1 VPFAILAFT
10 RDIHQALTRSGRSD
24 ECKLVRNPTPEG
36 RGLVRSR
43 KVFSSAHLTRLSL
56 STGYV
61 RSEIGM
67 LGCEASPNLYGNRLN
82 LSTRVKEV
90 LVTPNRSI
98 TLSRPT

>member
-1 VPFAILAFT
+1 LNAAGIPRWVGK
-10 RDIHQALTRSGRSD
+10 RALFCHLR
-24 ECKLVRNPTPEG
+24 VRNPTPEG

-56 STGYV
+56 ETGYV